1 VSRNVNRRGF
11 LQASAAGAA
20 ALSLSQVPFVHAG
33 GNDVLRIGLIGCGG
47 RGSGAAAQAL
57 KADANVRLV
66 AMADAFGDRLERSL
80 GDLRRDGELASK
92 IDVPAERRFVG
103 FDAYQQLI
111 NAGVDV
117 VLLCT
122 PPHFRPMHLEAAVR
136 ARKHVF
142 AEKPMAVDG
151 PGVRRVLAA
160 CQEAQR
166 HRLSI
171 VAGFCWRYHAGMR
184 QVVQRVH
191 DGAIGDI
198 KSLQCTYNT
207 GTLWHRARTP
217 GMSDMEWQ
225 MRNWLYFTW
234 LSGDFNVEQHCH
246 SLDKMAWV
254 MRNNYPVRCW
264 GVGGRQVRTGPEFGH
279 IFDHMAITYEFEN
292 GARCFSMCRQQAN
305 CANDVSDQV
314 FGTRGTALL
323 SHSNDA
329 QGFRILGEQPWAAA
343 REDRRD
349 NMYQREHNEL
359 FASIRRGQPIND
371 GDWMAR
377 SSLMAIM
384 GRMAAYTGR
393 VIERQ
398 QALESRQDLSPRR
411 YDMNAGLNDLP
422 PCEVAQPGI
431 TTIS

>member
-1 VSRNVNRRGF
+1 VSRNVNRRRF

-20 ALSLSQVPFVHAG
+20 ALSLSNVPLVHAG

-47 RGSGAAAQAL
+47 RGTGAAAQAL
-57 KADANVRLV
+57 KADPNVRLV
-66 AMADAFGDRLERSL
+66 AMGDAFRDRLDNSLANLER
-80 GDLRRDGELASK
+80 DNAIAQK
-92 IDVPAERRFVG
+92 IDVPGQRRFTG
-103 FDAYQQLI
+103 FDAYQHVI
-111 NAGVDV
+111 GAGVDV

-122 PPHFRPMHLEAAVR
+122 PPHFRPIHLEAAVR

-166 HRLSI
+166 QRLSV
-171 VAGFCWRYHAGMR
+171 VAGFCWRYHSGIR

-191 DGAIGDI
+191 DGAVGEI
-198 KSLQCTYNT
+198 KALQTTYNA

-217 GMSDMEWQ
+217 SMSDMEWQ

-254 MRNNYPVRCW
+254 MRNTYPVRCW
-264 GVGGRQVRTGPEFGH
+264 GTGGRQVRTGPEFGH
-279 IFDHMAITYEFEN
+279 IFDHMAVTYEFDN
-292 GARCFSMCRQQAN
+292 GVRCFSMCRQQAG
-305 CANDVSDQV
+305 CAQDVSDYV
-314 FGTRGTALL
+314 FGSQGTAVL
-323 SHSNDA
+323 SRSPDT
-329 QGFRILGEQPWAAA
+329 QGFRILGPNAWQAN
-343 REDRRD
+343 RDDRRD
-349 NMYQREHNEL
+349 DMYQREHNEL

-398 QALESRQDLSPRR
+398 EALESRQDLSPRR
-411 YDMNAGLNDLP
+411 YDMSADLRDLP